1 MSDAV
6 SYGLVTLIYNKWLP
20 DEWFTEFVDDTVF
33 YGKDEAEINL
43 KINRAS
49 YIRAQKENIQRRK
62 NSRMLKGMTGF
73 KDVEE
78 GSDGDSDD
86 SSSSSIQFSDVDSDE
101 ATAPVSVAAPTDTAG
116 LMSAMADAWSE
127 EFPFA
132 DPDDF

>member
-1 MSDAV
+1 MA
-6 SYGLVTLIYNKWLP
+6 
-20 DEWFTEFVDDTVF
+20 
-33 YGKDEAEINL
+33 A
-43 KINRAS
+43 
-49 YIRAQKENIQRRK
+49 
-62 NSRMLKGMTGF
+62 F

-78 GSDGDSDD
+78 GSDGESDD

-127 EFPFA
+127 EFSFA